1 MMLEKALRSWNKYYF
16 LIIINYIQQRN
27 DIIIFMFKISISF
40 LLVLFKTFN
49 YLQYKCYWILLFL
62 KKVLKLLIS
71 KYFKI
76 FFLKEINIYHYKTL
90 NYLFLNYLIYL
101 LVIIKSILTIKEF
114 ILQFNFIY
122 ISLSW
127 LFNIY
132 FILYIWKYIYQLYV
146 V

>member
-122 ISLSW
+122 ISLSL